1 VSHSLNLISLTEPSN
16 CRQDWSI
23 LRPLITSDSEYLD
36 DLLSTGV
43 FIAGTTDSTLV
54 TRSLSESDDKEASTN
69 ALFDVIYYE
78 SDRRIVIT
86 ERSKN
91 DMKMNSIHRDL
102 ASVFT
107 ELESNPDQTDQDILK
122 AVALKTDKILKHL
135 KAIAEDSEGGQL
147 TEQAINEN
155 IPNENTQQWLYRVA
169 IAEGML

>member
-1 VSHSLNLISLTEPSN
+1 VRLLSHPSSPSPSIS
-16 CRQDWSI
+16 QDWSI

-54 TRSLSESDDKEASTN
+54 TRSLSESDDKESPSANT
-69 ALFDVIYYE
+69 LFDVIYYE
-78 SDRRIVIT
+78 SDRRIVVT
-86 ERSKN
+86 ERSKS
-91 DMKMNSIHRDL
+91 DMKMNSIHRDM

-107 ELESNPDQTDQDILK
+107 ELESNPDQSDQDLLK
-122 AVALKTDKILKHL
+122 AVALKTDKILNHL
-135 KAIAEDSEGGQL
+135 KAIAEDSEGGRL